1 MFSALEGDILKI
13 FPVPY
18 DPNDKWIAPNES
30 KEYYFEEFKD
40 SLFINNIIPLYLRS
54 LDSGIS
60 TKNYADANQLLESIK
75 GYQIKYASDIIPS
88 DEKIHAEIMYN
99 KYDIFRNL
107 FMYLSLIHIS
117 EPTRR

>member
-1 MFSALEGDILKI
+1 MILMI
-13 FPVPY
+13 
-18 DPNDKWIAPNES
+18 NGLPNES

-107 FMYLSLIHIS
+107 FMYYFLAGLLFFIFIILNIFF
-117 EPTRR
+117 RK